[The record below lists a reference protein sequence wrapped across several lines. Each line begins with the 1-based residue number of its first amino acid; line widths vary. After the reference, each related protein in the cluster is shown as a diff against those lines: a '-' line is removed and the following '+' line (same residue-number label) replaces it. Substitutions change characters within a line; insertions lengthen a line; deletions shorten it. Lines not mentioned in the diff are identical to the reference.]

1 MTAVLD
7 CLPVRI
13 AAESSARLP
22 ADVYRSGIA
31 SGLAHVRWTLD
42 AVGAATKVAEAWK
55 RAVIARPEWRGI
67 AASTGTGVGTKVL
80 AGKPALSFTVTE
92 GRLGELLGF
101 LNSTALT
108 WADLDVT
115 DAGRASTPRLAAR
128 RLAAGEDVRVR
139 TEGPLKTHLTV
150 LADLDGTPEPA
161 TIRRG
166 SADATEP
173 RRGGETHR
181 AGSGR
186 QTWYAVC
193 WDLPPV
199 DAEQAA
205 AAELFLFG
213 VAGAP
218 FAPLYQALRDDLGI
232 SYGLRTSVQRRPG
245 AARAWLELGF
255 PTEREAEVR
264 EAAERVLRHHDVR
277 KWLESARNVLLSSV
291 LAALDFG
298 SGQADALA
306 FGHVVGDPAYSWEVA
321 GHLGGTDVGR
331 LLERVPGALSTL
343 ETANVGSYHA

>member
-1 MTAVLD
+1 MSAVLD

-13 AAESSARLP
+13 AADGSVGLP

-31 SGLAHVRWTLD
+31 SGLAHVRLTLD
-42 AVGAATKVAEAWK
+42 ATGASAKVAEAWK
-55 RAVIARPEWRGI
+55 RAVVARPEWRGI
-67 AASTGTGVGTKVL
+67 AASTGAGVGTKVL

-92 GRLGELLGF
+92 DRLGELLGF
-101 LNSTALT
+101 LGGTALT
-108 WADLDVT
+108 WADLDVAEVER
-115 DAGRASTPRLAAR
+115 AGSPRLAAR
-128 RLAAGEDVRVR
+128 RLAAGEDPALRS
-139 TEGPLKTHLTV
+139 EGPLKTHLTV
-150 LADLDGTPEPA
+150 LADIDGTTEPITIHA
-161 TIRRG
+161 TP
-166 SADATEP
+166 ADTTEP
-173 RRGGETHR
+173 RHGGETHR
-181 AGSGR
+181 SGSGR

-245 AARAWLELGF
+245 EARAWLDLGF
-255 PTEREAEVR
+255 PTAHEVEVR
-264 EAAERVLRHHDVR
+264 EAIEQVLGHHDVR
-277 KWLESARNVLLSSV
+277 QRMENARNVLLSSV

-306 FGHVVGDPAYSWEVA
+306 FGHVVGDPAYSWKVA
-321 GHLGGTDVGR
+321 GHLGGTDAGR
-331 LLERVPGALSTL
+331 LLERVPGTLSTL
-343 ETANVGSYHA
+343 ENANVGSYQA

>member
-1 MTAVLD
+1 VTALPD
-7 CLPVRI
+7 CLPERI
-13 AAESSARLP
+13 ATRWAH
-22 ADVYRSGIA
+22 ADVYRSGIG

-42 AVGAATKVAEAWK
+42 ATGANVAEAGK
-55 RAVIARPEWRGI
+55 RAVIARPEWRVV
-67 AASTGTGVGTKVL
+67 AASTGAGVGTKVL

-92 GRLGELLGF
+92 DRLGELLGF
-101 LNSTALT
+101 LGGTALT
-108 WADLDVT
+108 WVDLDVA
-115 DAGRASTPRLAAR
+115 AGRPGSPRLAAR
-128 RLAAGEDVRVR
+128 SLAAGDEPSVR
-139 TEGPLKTHLTV
+139 TEGPLRTHLTV
-150 LADLDGTPEPA
+150 LADLDGTAAPV
-161 TIRRG
+161 TIRET
-166 SADATEP
+166 SADTREP
-173 RRGGETHR
+173 RRGGGTRR

-186 QTWYAVC
+186 QAWYAVC

-218 FAPLYQALRDDLGI
+218 FAPLYQVLRDELGI

-245 AARAWLELGF
+245 AARAWLELSF

-264 EAAERVLRHHDVR
+264 EATERVLGHHDVLR
-277 KWLESARNVLLSSV
+277 WMENARNVLLSSV

-306 FGHVVGDPAYSWEVA
+306 FGHVVGDPAYSWKVA

-331 LLERVPGALSTL
+331 LLDRVPVALATL
-343 ETANVGSYHA
+343 ETANAGSYHA